1 MALFPAHN
9 PNPVIELD
17 TEMKI
22 IYHNEACRNHPSIYK
37 LINESHDELSKFQYL
52 LKKTIKSKKDGK
64 YTVKEGVKI
73 DNKHYAF
80 NFYIDKKHNFIRL
93 YLTDM
98 TESIQLQEELKKQRD
113 EIYDSLN
120 YAKIIQESILPD
132 VEIFQH
138 FFESQFFLY
147 NPKDI
152 VSGDFYWATK
162 KNDKLFFALC
172 DCTGHGVPG
181 SLLSMIGYDALN
193 YINSLE
199 SVNGGADFMNKL
211 NDFLVQS
218 RAQGR
223 MRFNDTMDM
232 ILFMYDPQSKMFC
245 FSGSKQKVI
254 IIRNKEIL
262 EFNTDHFNL
271 GDDFGHTKSSFSEEK
286 LTLKK
291 NDIIYL
297 FTDGYVDQFGG
308 DSGKKLKYPRFRK
321 LLLDICKN
329 PLDEQKKLLEDF
341 LENWKAEN
349 INDPFDQLD
358 DISVIGFKV

>member
-1 MALFPAHN
+1 
-9 PNPVIELD
+9 
-17 TEMKI
+17 
-22 IYHNEACRNHPSIYK
+22 
-37 LINESHDELSKFQYL
+37 
-52 LKKTIKSKKDGK
+52 
-64 YTVKEGVKI
+64 
-73 DNKHYAF
+73 
-80 NFYIDKKHNFIRL
+80 
-93 YLTDM
+93 
-98 TESIQLQEELKKQRD
+98 
-113 EIYDSLN
+113 
-120 YAKIIQESILPD
+120 
-132 VEIFQH
+132 
-138 FFESQFFLY
+138 
-147 NPKDI
+147 
-152 VSGDFYWATK
+152 
-162 KNDKLFFALC
+162 
-172 DCTGHGVPG
+172 
-181 SLLSMIGYDALN
+181 
-193 YINSLE
+193 
-199 SVNGGADFMNKL
+199 MNKL

-271 GDDFGHTKSSFSEEK
+271 GDDFGNKKSSFSEEK

-321 LLLDICKN
+321 LLLDICEN